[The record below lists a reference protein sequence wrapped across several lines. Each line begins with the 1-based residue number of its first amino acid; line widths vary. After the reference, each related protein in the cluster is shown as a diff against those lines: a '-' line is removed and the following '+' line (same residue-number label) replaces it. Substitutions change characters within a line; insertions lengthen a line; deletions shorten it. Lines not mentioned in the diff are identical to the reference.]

1 MSDAYDVII
10 IGGGPAGLTAGMYCA
25 RARLKTLLL
34 EKAFTGG
41 QIVNTER
48 VENYP
53 GFPDGISGF
62 DLGMLMQQQAQKYG
76 LQIVYAEVSSINNKS
91 NYEKIVDTNEGS
103 FVAKSLI
110 IAGGAEHNHLDVPG
124 EQEFVGRGVSYCAT
138 CDGAFY
144 KDQDVAI
151 VGGGDSAVV
160 EAIAL
165 TRFASK
171 VYLIHRRD
179 ALRASKIV
187 QEQALS
193 NPKIEFVWDTVV
205 LAIEGDAKI
214 EDLKISNVKT
224 QKQTT
229 LKVAAVFVSVGLH
242 PNTAFVK
249 DIVSLDK
256 GGYIIANEKMETGVD
271 GIYTAGDIRLNSVRQ
286 VIAAA
291 GDGATAAL
299 NAERYL
305 LES

>member
-1 MSDAYDVII
+1 MTQTYDIII

-48 VENYP
+48 VDNYP

-62 DLGMLMQQQAQKYG
+62 DLGILMQQQAQKYG
-76 LQIVYAEVSSINNKS
+76 LEMVYAEVAGIENKEK
-91 NYEKIVDTNEGS
+91 YEKIVDTSEGS
-103 FVAKSLI
+103 FVGKSLI
-110 IAGGAEHNHLDVPG
+110 IAGGAEHNHLGVPG
-124 EQEFVGRGVSYCAT
+124 EEEFVGRGVSYCAT

-144 KDQDVAI
+144 KEQVVAI

-160 EAIAL
+160 EAISL

-179 ALRASKIV
+179 SLRASKIV
-187 QEQALS
+187 QEQALA

-205 LAIEGDAKI
+205 DSIEGDAKI
-214 EDLKISNVKT
+214 ENLKLNNVKT
-224 QKQTT
+224 QNQTT
-229 LKVAAVFVSVGLH
+229 LKVAGVFVSVGLH

-249 DIVSLDK
+249 GIVSLDNS
-256 GGYIIANEKMETGVD
+256 GYIIANEKMETGID
-271 GIYTAGDIRLNSVRQ
+271 GIYAAGDIRLNSVRQ
-286 VIAAA
+286 VVAAA